1 VLATLELSEDESVL
15 TSGDY
20 ERFFMYDG
28 KRYHHIMDPR
38 TGYPAQGAM
47 AATVICRGAAE
58 GDAASTALV
67 VAGPTEWQAVA
78 RDMGMGQAM
87 LIDSLGRIHLTEA
100 LRPRLRFT
108 TDPERGI
115 PMDMDPKP

>member
-1 VLATLELSEDESVL
+1 
-15 TSGDY
+15 
-20 ERFFMYDG
+20 
-28 KRYHHIMDPR
+28 
-38 TGYPAQGAM
+38 
-47 AATVICRGAAE
+47 
-58 GDAASTALV
+58 
-67 VAGPTEWQAVA
+67 VA

-108 TDPERGI
+108 IDPERGI